1 MIKGEDDLDLTAP
14 GAIGG
19 TTPYP
24 GRFGQASNYTDISA
38 GGVITWAGTAKRKF
52 TRRPRLNQG
61 LIGVKV
67 KPVQV
72 AVGAWQYFRMP
83 IFNSDDQQVFYTMRC
98 PYRWDGTTNPV
109 FKAMVG
115 IESEETAGKVFQFKL
130 LWNTTS
136 ITGQME
142 TATLDVLSGDIAV
155 LAAPRNAALSMYSVS
170 FELDYDSASLQQTLV
185 ARNNISFCLQ
195 RVAKTAGGS
204 TEIAGNAVLQDAVV
218 EFAVDKVYGTW

>member
-1 MIKGEDDLDLTAP
+1 MANITEIRYNRA
-14 GAIGG
+14 
-19 TTPYP
+19 
-24 GRFGQASNYTDISA
+24 RFGDDYTTNYLDVNA
-38 GGVITWAGTAKRKF
+38 GVVTWAGTAKRKL
-52 TRRPRLNQG
+52 TMRPRINQG
-61 LIGVKV
+61 LIGVKT

-72 AVGAWQYFRMP
+72 QVGAWQYFRMP
-83 IFNSDDQQVFYTMRC
+83 IFASDDQQVFYTMRC

-136 ITGQME
+136 ITGQLE
-142 TATLDVLSGDIAV
+142 TDTLDVLSGDIEV

-185 ARNNISFCLQ
+185 ARNNMSFCLQ
-195 RVAKTAGGS
+195 RVAKSGAG
-204 TEIAGNAVLQDAVV
+204 TEIAGNAILQDAVV
-218 EFAVDKVYGTW
+218 EFSLDKIYGSW

>member
-1 MIKGEDDLDLTAP
+1 MSETIISNFSTTDPIP
-14 GAIGG
+14 GITIGTG
-19 TTPYP
+19 ADKTV
-24 GRFGQASNYTDISA
+24 ISS
-38 GGVITWAGTAKRKF
+38 GGIITWEGTAKRKL
-52 TRRPRLNQG
+52 TMRPRINQG

-72 AVGAWQYFRMP
+72 QVGAWQYFRMP
-83 IFNSDDQQVFYTMRC
+83 ITNGSDDQQVFYTMRC

-130 LWNTTS
+130 LWNNTS
-136 ITGQME
+136 VAGQMVA
-142 TATLDVLSGDIAV
+142 TTLDVLSGDIAV
-155 LAAPRNAALSMYSVS
+155 LAAPRNAALSTYSVS

-185 ARNNISFCLQ
+185 ARNNMSFCLQ

-204 TEIAGNAVLQDAVV
+204 TEIAGNAILQDAVV
-218 EFAVDKVYGTW
+218 EFLCDKIMGTW